1 MLAITNFFALFSFLI
16 YRVELKVAMYIFSQK
31 SKKQVSDFVKRGGLY
46 KYEGGIKGC

>member
-1 MLAITNFFALFSFLI
+1 MPAEVENPPWVFLI